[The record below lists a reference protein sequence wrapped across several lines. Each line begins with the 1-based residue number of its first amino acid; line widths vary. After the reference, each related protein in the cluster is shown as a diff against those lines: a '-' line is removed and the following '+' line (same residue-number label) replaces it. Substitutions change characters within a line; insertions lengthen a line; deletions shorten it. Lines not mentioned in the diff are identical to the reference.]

1 MRRVI
6 SVLMVL
12 ILVAAGCLGSPSHE
26 THSNSFNY
34 SPASA
39 SKTPV
44 ATVSEEK
51 CVCNV
56 SSDLSKEL
64 SDLKT
69 KVELLNAS
77 LEECRSSATLLE
89 YSLNVTQSRLAALTS
104 DYNECL
110 VNLSACNATSLK
122 LEECQKGLESA
133 QAELGECRATS
144 DQLSSE
150 LEKCRLKL
158 NEAYD
163 VLNRTYTDGSVEL
176 LIERDY
182 YEEAIEAIDGATQEI
197 YVMMF
202 SMLYDPDDWSDEAND
217 LINALIRARR
227 RGVEVHVLLENS
239 LDTNR
244 EAYDYLKSN
253 GIDVSYD
260 SPSKTLHA
268 KIVVIDG
275 RIVFLGSH
283 NWSESALHWNHEV
296 SVKIISKQLA
306 GEVINYFW
314 SVRGS

>member
-1 MRRVI
+1 MRGII

-12 ILVAAGCLGSPSHE
+12 VLVAAGCLGTPSPG
-26 THSNSFNY
+26 THSNSSNY
-34 SPASA
+34 SPASR
-39 SKTPV
+39 TTV

-51 CVCNV
+51 CVRNV

-77 LEECRSSATLLE
+77 LRECRSNASLLK
-89 YSLNVTQSRLAALTS
+89 YSLNVTQSRLAVLTS
-104 DYNECL
+104 EYNGCL
-110 VNLSACNATSLK
+110 AHLSTCNSTSLK
-122 LEECQKGLESA
+122 LENCQKEFESA
-133 QAELGECRATS
+133 QEELKECRVTS

-150 LEKCRLKL
+150 LEECRLKL
-158 NEAYD
+158 NETYD

-227 RGVEVHVLLENS
+227 RGVEVHILLENS

-244 EAYDYLKSN
+244 EAYNYLKSN

-260 SPSKTLHA
+260 SPSTTLHA
-268 KIVVIDG
+268 KIVVVDG

-306 GEVINYFW
+306 EEVINYFW
-314 SVRGS
+314 SVRGP